1 MSTRHTHFIFYENE
15 KIIYYKDV
23 MSVSNKI
30 RWHKNVQNERLTS
43 LLQVLIQFK
52 QKAGK
57 HESKN

>member
-1 MSTRHTHFIFYENE
+1 MSTRHIHFIFHENE
-15 KIIYYKDV
+15 KINYYKDV

-30 RWHKNVQNERLTS
+30 RWHKNVQNEKLTS